1 MDTDSQPHTPASG
14 DVRAAITDGLVRVYA
29 DKLGHGPTRAR
40 TVVDKGLVVCVL
52 RDVGSPADHV
62 LIDAGQEETVRGVR
76 ERLRGTIADELVRVV
91 EEATGTAVSCFLS
104 DYQPSA
110 DTAALVFLLETD

>member
-1 MDTDSQPHTPASG
+1 MDTDLQPPTPASG

-29 DKLGHGPTRAR
+29 EKLGHGPTRAR

-52 RDVGSPADHV
+52 RDVGTAADHV
-62 LIDAGQEETVRGVR
+62 LIESGELEAVRRTR
-76 ERLRGTIADELVRVV
+76 ERLREAIADDLIRVV
-91 EEATGTAVSCFLS
+91 QEATGTTVSCFLS
-104 DYQPSA
+104 DYQPGA

>member
-1 MDTDSQPHTPASG
+1 MNTEPPTPASG

-52 RDVGSPADHV
+52 RDVGSPSDHV
-62 LIDAGQEETVRGVR
+62 LIDAGQGEAVRGTR
-76 ERLRGTIADELVRVV
+76 ERLRGAIAEELVRVV
-91 EEATGTAVSCFLS
+91 EEATGRTVSCFLS

-110 DTAALVFLLETD
+110 DTAALVFLLETG